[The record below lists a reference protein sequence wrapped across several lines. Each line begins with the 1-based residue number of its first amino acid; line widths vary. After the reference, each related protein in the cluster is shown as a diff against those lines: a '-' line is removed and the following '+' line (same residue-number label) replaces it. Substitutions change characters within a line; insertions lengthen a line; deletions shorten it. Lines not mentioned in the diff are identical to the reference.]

1 MITDEGRRW
10 PAGMYGL
17 PTRAGLLKD
26 IASFDATFFSV
37 SAKQAD
43 KMDPQLRLLLE
54 VCYETILDSGRR
66 QNAGEKERERERD
79 RQTDR
84 QTEILSER
92 GVLINV
98 VYTPVVPHPSSQTQ
112 T

>member
-66 QNAGEKERERERD
+66 QNAGERE
-79 RQTDR
+79 TDR